1 MRLCLLS
8 PLLMQPTRIK
18 QLVLRAAGC
27 GTSTQQTKITNHNK
41 EIKIISDKNEAEIDD
56 KDATDLFA
64 VIVPEY
70 FEEED
75 PPADIMMNNLKRKSK
90 KTFSSDNHLG
100 MSATAVEF

>member
-1 MRLCLLS
+1 
-8 PLLMQPTRIK
+8 MQPTRIK

-90 KTFSSDNHLG
+90 KTFSNDNHLG
-100 MSATAVEF
+100 ISATAVEF